1 MKKFSIE
8 ILPKQ
13 KDKIPNINKD
23 YFNDVYV
30 THIPGSPTKDLIE
43 TSSEVLN
50 NNLNPV
56 PHIPAR
62 SIESEKNL
70 NELLF
75 KLNDIGV
82 KDFLLIGG
90 SSKEVLGPFSSTSE
104 IIKSGILS
112 SYNFDN
118 IRIAGHPEGNPDD
131 DDTKNTLFE
140 KIKLL
145 NNNYKITIVTQ
156 FSLSSS
162 ITNNW
167 IEETRNRIH
176 NEIQNVEIVIGVA
189 GPSKISTLIKYAKV
203 CGVNASTK
211 FLKKQGMDI
220 TKLIKHSP
228 DKTLG
233 ELKNFDG
240 IHFFPFGGINELNS
254 WVLNYMKGN

>member
-1 MKKFSIE
+1 M
-8 ILPKQ
+8 
-13 KDKIPNINKD
+13 N
-23 YFNDVYV
+23 YF
-30 THIPGSPTKDLIE
+30 
-43 TSSEVLN
+43 
-50 NNLNPV
+50 
-56 PHIPAR
+56 
-62 SIESEKNL
+62 
-70 NELLF
+70 
-75 KLNDIGV
+75 
-82 KDFLLIGG
+82 
-90 SSKEVLGPFSSTSE
+90 
-104 IIKSGILS
+104 
-112 SYNFDN
+112 
-118 IRIAGHPEGNPDD
+118 
-131 DDTKNTLFE
+131 
-140 KIKLL
+140 
-145 NNNYKITIVTQ
+145 NNYKITIVTQ

-203 CGVNASTK
+203 CGVNASTN

-228 DKTLG
+228 DKTLS

>member
-1 MKKFSIE
+1 MKKYSIE

-23 YFNDVYV
+23 FFRDVYV
-30 THIPGSPTKDLIE
+30 THIPGSPSSDLIN
-43 TSSEVLN
+43 TSRDVLS

-62 SIESEKNL
+62 SIESKIFLE
-70 NELLF
+70 ELLF
-75 KLNDIGV
+75 ELNSMGV
-82 KDFLLIGG
+82 KDILLIGG
-90 SSKEVLGPFSSTSE
+90 SAKESAGPFASTSE
-104 IIKSGILS
+104 IIKSGILDKYKFS
-112 SYNFDN
+112 N

-131 DDTKNTLFE
+131 KNSKDSLVE
-140 KIKLL
+140 KLRLL
-145 NNNYKITIVTQ
+145 NNNYKISIVTQ

-167 IEETRNRIH
+167 IDETRNQIN
-176 NEIQNVEIVIGVA
+176 NESSNVEIIIGIA

-203 CGVNASTK
+203 CGVNASAN

-228 DKTLG
+228 DKTLS
-233 ELKNFDG
+233 ELKNYDG

-254 WVLNYMKGN
+254 WVTNYKKGN